1 MADLKQSFILKCL
14 HDYNESVIATAR
26 ATMRNLKVNDTG
38 EGYNSFAYKVF
49 QSGNE
54 GAYSNLSFKEYLRFV
69 DMGVGRGHPLGSLE
83 AVGVELKASKQK
95 GLKYVKDKTFKPKKI
110 YAKIAYGKLPHLTGK
125 LLYGFTDEAIKE
137 LKAEL
142 ESNNNSNN

>member
-1 MADLKQSFILKCL
+1 MDLKQSFILKCL
-14 HDYNESVIATAR
+14 RDYNESVIEA
-26 ATMRNLKVNDTG
+26 MRSQMNKLKVNATG
-38 EGYNSFAYKVF
+38 EGLQSLAFKVF

-54 GAYSNLSFKEYLRFV
+54 GAYSNLTFKEYLRFV
-69 DMGVGRGHPLGSLE
+69 DMGVGRGHPLGSL
-83 AVGVELKASKQK
+83 ASVGVELQASKQR

-125 LLYGFTDEAIKE
+125 LLYGFTDEAIAE

-142 ESNNNSNN
+142 EGNNNSNN

>member
-1 MADLKQSFILKCL
+1 MSLKQTFILRCL
-14 HDYNESVIATAR
+14 NEYNESVVEM
-26 ATMRNLKVNDTG
+26 MRSQMNKLKVNHTG
-38 EGYNSFAYKVF
+38 EGLQSLAYKVF

-54 GAYSNLSFKEYLRFV
+54 GAYSNLTFKEYLRFV
-69 DMGVGRGHPLGSLE
+69 DMGVGRGHPLGSLDT
-83 AVGVELKASKQK
+83 VGVELQASKQR

-110 YAKIAYGKLPHLTGK
+110 YAKIAYGRLPHLTGK

-142 ESNNNSNN
+142 EGNDSIT